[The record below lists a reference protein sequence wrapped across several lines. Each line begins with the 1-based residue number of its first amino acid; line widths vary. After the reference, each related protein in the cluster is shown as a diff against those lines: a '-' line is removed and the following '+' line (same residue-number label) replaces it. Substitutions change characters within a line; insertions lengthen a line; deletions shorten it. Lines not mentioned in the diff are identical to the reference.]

1 MKRIFYGIQ
10 KKIVLATTIISGL
23 LFLVTY
29 LGINQVVKKD
39 LYELLSRQ
47 YSHTNEKVQDAF
59 ENTLEELNDLTA
71 NFILNEYVQKSL
83 TNQRFLASDKEMM
96 KKSLAYQNR
105 SFLDYYLIIDN
116 KGNMYGSRD
125 VEIDYQTF
133 KTSKIAQSL
142 QEEYSITRIL
152 WTEDTLFG
160 SGKKSFFAIRYIHE
174 MNSVHEPGIL
184 VLKLNDNI
192 LDEIRESIYD
202 DQLYYFILDTEGE
215 ICFSQQPES
224 NFRTIN
230 DRQTLDSLF
239 RLTDGRKN
247 LQDGILN
254 RRYNKESGFTLI
266 TYAPEE
272 VSNAMIKDI
281 QFVMAVIFS
290 AAYLATLA
298 AIIFFTRKYVKP
310 IKQLSRTMQK
320 FDEEHLEEKIQL
332 HTNTEL
338 DDIGSAYN
346 NMLDTV
352 KNLMV
357 DVQKKEQDLRDS
369 ELQSLLYQIR
379 PHFLYNTLDNIH
391 MLARIQK
398 EETIVKMIQALSRF
412 LRINLSNGKEKIPLE
427 KELEHVASYLEIQKI
442 RNAELFDYE
451 ISCEEGISELPVM
464 KMILQP
470 IAENAIK
477 YGFQEI
483 YEGGMIRIRA
493 YREETNLCFCVAN
506 NGTPIEEAKLEKL
519 NQLEQLPLEQIDA
532 QIQERNGGYG
542 ISNVVKRL
550 RMRYEKGI
558 RFYYVSTEEETKCV
572 IKLPLAELGE
582 EKR

>member
-133 KTSKIAQSL
+133 KNGKIAQSL

-152 WTEDTLFG
+152 WTEDTVFG

-215 ICFSQQPES
+215 ICFSQQPEN

-230 DRQTLDSLF
+230 DRQALDSLF

-272 VSNAMIKDI
+272 VSNAMVKDI

-310 IKQLSRTMQK
+310 IKRLSRTMQK

-427 KELEHVASYLEIQKI
+427 KRTGA
-442 RNAELFDYE
+442 
-451 ISCEEGISELPVM
+451 C
-464 KMILQP
+464 
-470 IAENAIK
+470 
-477 YGFQEI
+477 
-483 YEGGMIRIRA
+483 
-493 YREETNLCFCVAN
+493 CFLSGN
-506 NGTPIEEAKLEKL
+506 SKNT
-519 NQLEQLPLEQIDA
+519 
-532 QIQERNGGYG
+532 
-542 ISNVVKRL
+542 
-550 RMRYEKGI
+550 
-558 RFYYVSTEEETKCV
+558 
-572 IKLPLAELGE
+572 
-582 EKR
+582 